1 MYVDFNRFDFVVLG
15 KTDLFNIKT
24 RYLRNCPVQA
34 CTSWEFEN
42 KKSPVIIS
50 PLFRGYNLAIL
61 NCKFLQIN
69 FR

>member
-15 KTDLFNIKT
+15 KTDILNIKE
-24 RYLRNCPVQA
+24 RDSRICSVQA
-34 CTSWEFEN
+34 CFGWEFEN

-50 PLFRGYNLAIL
+50 SRFRGYNLAIL